1 MELAM
6 PDWLPMVLAGAA
18 GALIGMYLFRP
29 RRRRPEPQP
38 PLFADDREERVAHQV
53 ARAVGCR
60 VELALPAVRH
70 EIDLAPHQSD
80 DVLVK
85 RAAYHYRQNLPEG
98 ACPVYRDRSRG

>member
-1 MELAM
+1 M
-6 PDWLPMVLAGAA
+6 PVWLPMALAGTA

-29 RRRRPEPQP
+29 RRRPEAPPP
-38 PLFADDREERVAHQV
+38 PLFADGREERVTRLV
-53 ARAVGCR
+53 ARAVGCP

-85 RAAYHYRQNLPEG
+85 RAAYHYRQNLPETAG
-98 ACPVYRDRSRG
+98 PVYRDRARG